1 MGTEV
6 MIMNPT
12 EQFNFQENKV
22 EVMTLETLKRT
33 HKENDVY
40 GRPVRGI
47 YHYEV
52 LDRVAEM
59 CEKHNLNY
67 EVEEIFAAQNRNGT
81 APGVA
86 VLPQIEQQYG
96 ERAVEAHIL
105 RRVYGTVAIRDWET
119 DELTTNIVVAYHQDG
134 IQMAIGPCVKIC
146 HNQCILSPQRMV
158 SNFGRDKVTND
169 EMFRTVDRWLE
180 NFEQDMTADRE
191 RIKALKARVM
201 KAEDVLKFIGLLVAT
216 RVAHDS
222 QKLQKVIPESEK
234 VKVYPLNQGQISEF
248 TEELL
253 MIQNRKKKITAW
265 DVYNVATEIYKP
277 GKTDI
282 PVVINQNSAMAE
294 MLAAF

>member
-1 MGTEV
+1 
-6 MIMNPT
+6 MIASPT

-22 EVMTLETLKRT
+22 EAMTLETLRRT

-52 LDRVAEM
+52 LEKVAEM
-59 CEKHNLNY
+59 CERHNLNY
-67 EVEEIFAAQNRNGT
+67 EVEEIFAAQNKNGN

-105 RRVYGTVAIRDWET
+105 RRVYGTVAIRNWET
-119 DELTTNIVVAYHQDG
+119 DELTTNVVVAYHQDG
-134 IQMAIGPCVKIC
+134 IQMAIGPCVRIC
-146 HNQCILSPQRMV
+146 HNQCILSPERIV
-158 SNFGRDKVTND
+158 SNFGKDKVSNED
-169 EMFRTVDRWLE
+169 MFRTVDGWLS
-180 NFEQDMTADRE
+180 NFEKDMTADRE

-201 KAEDVLKFIGLLVAT
+201 NADDVLRFIGLLVAT

-222 QKLQKVIPESEK
+222 QRLQKVMSENEK

-248 TEELL
+248 TEELML
-253 MIQNRKKKITAW
+253 IQQKKRKITAW
-265 DVYNVATEIYKP
+265 DVYNVATELYKP

-282 PVVINQNSAMAE
+282 PVMINQNSAMAE
-294 MLAAF
+294 MLSKF

>member
-12 EQFNFQENKV
+12 DQFNFQENKV

-59 CEKHNLNY
+59 CGKHNLNY

>member
-1 MGTEV
+1 MGTEQMV
-6 MIMNPT
+6 MTPT
-12 EQFNFQENKV
+12 EQFNFQENKI
-22 EVMTLETLKRT
+22 EVMTLDTLKRT

-52 LDRVAEM
+52 MDRIAEM

-67 EVEEIFAAQNRNGT
+67 EVEEIFAAQNKNGN

-86 VLPQIEQQYG
+86 VLPQIEQQFG

-105 RRVYGTVAIRDWET
+105 RRVYGTVAIRNWET

-158 SNFGRDKVTND
+158 GNFGKDKVSNE
-169 EMFRTVDRWLE
+169 EMFMTVDRWLS
-180 NFEQDMTADRE
+180 NFEEEMTADRE
-191 RIKALKARVM
+191 RIKMLKSRVM
-201 KAEDVLKFIGLLVAT
+201 TAEDVLRFIGLLVAT

-222 QKLQKVIPESEK
+222 QKLQKVMREEDK

-248 TEELL
+248 TEGLL
-253 MIQNRKKKITAW
+253 MIQQKRKKITAW

-282 PVVINQNSAMAE
+282 PVVINQNSALAE

>member
-12 EQFNFQENKV
+12 DQFNFQENKV

-59 CEKHNLNY
+59 CERHKLNY

>member
-59 CEKHNLNY
+59 CERHNLNY

-169 EMFRTVDRWLE
+169 EMFLTVDRWLE

-201 KAEDVLKFIGLLVAT
+201 NAEDVLKFIGLLVAT

>member
-1 MGTEV
+1 MGTEM
-6 MIMNPT
+6 MIASPT

-22 EVMTLETLKRT
+22 EAMTLETLRRT

-52 LDRVAEM
+52 LEKVAEM
-59 CEKHNLNY
+59 CERHNLNY
-67 EVEEIFAAQNRNGT
+67 EVEEIFAAQNKNGN

-86 VLPQIEQQYG
+86 VLQQIEQQYG

-105 RRVYGTVAIRDWET
+105 RRVYGTVAIRNWET
-119 DELTTNIVVAYHQDG
+119 DELTTNVVVAYHQDG
-134 IQMAIGPCVKIC
+134 IQMAIGPCVRIC
-146 HNQCILSPQRMV
+146 HNQCILSPERIV
-158 SNFGRDKVTND
+158 SNFGKDKVSNED
-169 EMFRTVDRWLE
+169 MFRTVDGWLS
-180 NFEQDMTADRE
+180 NFEKDMTADRE

-201 KAEDVLKFIGLLVAT
+201 NADDVLRFIGLLVAT

-222 QKLQKVIPESEK
+222 QRLQKVMSENEK

-248 TEELL
+248 TEELML
-253 MIQNRKKKITAW
+253 IQQKKRKITAW
-265 DVYNVATEIYKP
+265 DVYNVATELYKP

-282 PVVINQNSAMAE
+282 PVMINQNSAMAE
-294 MLAAF
+294 MLSKF

>member
-1 MGTEV
+1 
-6 MIMNPT
+6 MIASPT

-22 EVMTLETLKRT
+22 EAMTLETLRRT

-52 LDRVAEM
+52 LEKVAEM
-59 CEKHNLNY
+59 CERHNLNY
-67 EVEEIFAAQNRNGT
+67 EVEEIFAAQNKNGN

-86 VLPQIEQQYG
+86 VLQQIEQQYG

-105 RRVYGTVAIRDWET
+105 RRVYGTVAIRNWET
-119 DELTTNIVVAYHQDG
+119 DELTTNVVVAYHQDG
-134 IQMAIGPCVKIC
+134 IQMAIGPCVRIC
-146 HNQCILSPQRMV
+146 HNQCILSPERIV
-158 SNFGRDKVTND
+158 SNFGKDKVSNED
-169 EMFRTVDRWLE
+169 MFRTVDGWLS
-180 NFEQDMTADRE
+180 NFEKDMTADRE

-201 KAEDVLKFIGLLVAT
+201 NADDVLRFIGLLVAT

-222 QKLQKVIPESEK
+222 QRLQKVMSENEK

-248 TEELL
+248 TEELML
-253 MIQNRKKKITAW
+253 IQQKKRKITAW
-265 DVYNVATEIYKP
+265 DVYNVATELYKP

-282 PVVINQNSAMAE
+282 PVMINQNSAMAE
-294 MLAAF
+294 MLSKF

>member
-12 EQFNFQENKV
+12 DQFNFQENKV

-59 CEKHNLNY
+59 CEKHKLNY